1 MTYPNNQYGG
11 GGYTGP
17 GAPPPPPE
25 GGIKLSEHVG
35 DLLWAK
41 FLGFEAQRETKFGTR
56 DAIYL
61 DIEVI
66 EGRSGVGQLVG
77 NALLTN
83 GMLVGQLRNSAP
95 GTEMFV
101 RVAAK
106 QGANASPAIYFE
118 SPRPGDEQAVNAFL
132 ARRAGQAPAQASQ
145 PAAAQHANGGGAPAY
160 GQQHGQPQGLPPAT
174 PPPAS
179 TYQAPAGYDAP
190 PF

>member
-1 MTYPNNQYGG
+1 MTFPNQYG

-66 EGRSGVGQLVG
+66 EGRSGVGQLVS

-83 GMLVGQLRNSAP
+83 GMLVGQLRNSAT

-118 SPRPGDEQAVNAFL
+118 SPRSGDENAVNAFL
-132 ARRAGQAPAQASQ
+132 ARRAGQAPAPQVAPQAQ
-145 PAAAQHANGGGAPAY
+145 PQGQQAPAY
-160 GQQHGQPQGLPPAT
+160 GQPQNAPQGLPPAT
-174 PPPAS
+174 PPPAQS
-179 TYQAPAGYDAP
+179 YQAPAGYDAP